1 MTLASKSLI
10 TMTDYQDSFMTANL
24 IWRGVLEQNAN
35 EPIFQCITK
44 AQFFARNYLFSQGPM
59 PLRDVLV
66 KLRGR
71 LRRKKLMHIVK
82 FDVTWKLSFYI
93 NEKIF
98 HEVHLSTLNICKSR
112 KSMQSLGLWYS
123 ILPSNTLKTVHI
135 TTRSTAETL

>member
-44 AQFFARNYLFSQGPM
+44 AQFFARNDLFSQGPM

-82 FDVTWKLSFYI
+82 FGVTWKLSFYI

-98 HEVHLSTLNICKSR
+98 YCPWSPLLYTKYLQIQKINAKPRLVIFNFAK
-112 KSMQSLGLWYS
+112 
-123 ILPSNTLKTVHI
+123 
-135 TTRSTAETL
+135 